1 MNLNLIAA
9 AGALVLVL
17 GAYALGRYDGKV
29 VCTGNAAVSYQEGV
43 KRNDGIEKQVQRMDV
58 PALDRALSRWV
69 R

>member
-9 AGALVLVL
+9 IGSIALVFA
-17 GAYALGRYDGKV
+17 AYAVGRYDGKV